1 VIAGAQNSAVPLALF
16 SQSPWGDGS
25 TGGHIMPQLSRGIS
39 TGVLSAIAVS
49 LTFGAAQFASGRDL
63 PVNPQDRLQQS
74 MEDLVTSEVAIN
86 RAAKTD
92 RAAGVAGPSA
102 QTRTILLLPEGLP
115 DTSVLIRIPVAQARN
130 GSSAPSA
137 IGSPDRKIT
146 VACEPVVSVLTEVAK
161 LLQPGRC
168 VT

>member
-1 VIAGAQNSAVPLALF
+1 
-16 SQSPWGDGS
+16 
-25 TGGHIMPQLSRGIS
+25 MPQLSRGIFI
-39 TGVLSAIAVS
+39 GALSAIAVS

-63 PVNPQDRLQQS
+63 SVNPQDRLQQS
-74 MEDLVTSEVAIN
+74 MEDLATSGVAVN

-92 RAAGVAGPSA
+92 RAPGVAGSSA
-102 QTRTILLLPEGLP
+102 QTRTILLRPAGLP
-115 DTSVLIRIPVAQARN
+115 DTSVLVRIPMAQARN

-137 IGSPDRKIT
+137 TKSPDRKMAI
-146 VACEPVVSVLTEVAK
+146 ACEPMVSILTEVAK